1 MGFNINDILHGN
13 VVQEQLVEEEE
24 KVSEAVDYKMITF
37 TLGGKDYA
45 IDIMDV
51 KEIAK
56 TGRFTYVP
64 NTLPF
69 VLGVYNLRGEIIPI
83 IDLRIFFHL
92 SVPKKDYSQGGVE
105 DMIIVTMEDQLF
117 GIVVDGIDKVVGI
130 SKSTIQ
136 PPHPIFGDINI
147 KYILGIVEN
156 AGKLFILLDINRIFG
171 NRNKS
176 SDHGVGG
183 NLDNPLLANM
193 RENYQSDEA
202 GQYKAGD
209 RQDVGLLKTA
219 EALLEREG
227 IKNQKKEDVVVDVGF
242 IAKSLEN
249 FVSFYISDVNTGW
262 VAKRLAEWKSEKG
275 GSDYQIQNVRD
286 ANVFLEDFESPD
298 SGKFWSDIYAEEV
311 GSVLSSIQSKVINVW
326 NVGCGAGYET
336 YSLACVLKEKF
347 PSARIMIH
355 GNDSDLLKVANAPN
369 MTFALDDV
377 PSRLHKYMVQGV
389 NGRWSFNQE
398 IKDIILFEYHDCT
411 NENPYPEMDLVFIRD
426 VLSYL
431 NPQKQKILVDEIV
444 EKLKTDGILV
454 VGSNETVVKDGLSN
468 ISKGRVS
475 AFKKE

>member
-1 MGFNINDILHGN
+1 M
-13 VVQEQLVEEEE
+13 
-24 KVSEAVDYKMITF
+24 
-37 TLGGKDYA
+37 
-45 IDIMDV
+45 
-51 KEIAK
+51 
-56 TGRFTYVP
+56 
-64 NTLPF
+64 
-69 VLGVYNLRGEIIPI
+69 
-83 IDLRIFFHL
+83 
-92 SVPKKDYSQGGVE
+92 
-105 DMIIVTMEDQLF
+105 
-117 GIVVDGIDKVVGI
+117 
-130 SKSTIQ
+130 
-136 PPHPIFGDINI
+136 
-147 KYILGIVEN
+147 
-156 AGKLFILLDINRIFG
+156 
-171 NRNKS
+171 
-176 SDHGVGG
+176 
-183 NLDNPLLANM
+183 
-193 RENYQSDEA
+193 
-202 GQYKAGD
+202 
-209 RQDVGLLKTA
+209 
-219 EALLEREG
+219 
-227 IKNQKKEDVVVDVGF
+227 
-242 IAKSLEN
+242 
-249 FVSFYISDVNTGW
+249 
-262 VAKRLAEWKSEKG
+262 
-275 GSDYQIQNVRD
+275 
-286 ANVFLEDFESPD
+286 EDFESPD

-347 PSARIMIH
+347 PGARIMIH

>member
-171 NRNKS
+171 SRNKS

-336 YSLACVLKEKF
+336 YSLACV
-347 PSARIMIH
+347 
-355 GNDSDLLKVANAPN
+355 
-369 MTFALDDV
+369 
-377 PSRLHKYMVQGV
+377 
-389 NGRWSFNQE
+389 
-398 IKDIILFEYHDCT
+398 
-411 NENPYPEMDLVFIRD
+411 
-426 VLSYL
+426 
-431 NPQKQKILVDEIV
+431 
-444 EKLKTDGILV
+444 
-454 VGSNETVVKDGLSN
+454 
-468 ISKGRVS
+468 
-475 AFKKE
+475 FK

>member
-13 VVQEQLVEEEE
+13 VVQEQFTEEEE

-92 SVPKKDYSQGGVE
+92 STPRKDYSQGGVE

-171 NRNKS
+171 SKGRQEHENIG
-176 SDHGVGG
+176 DV
-183 NLDNPLLANM
+183 DVPLLSGL
-193 RENYQSDEA
+193 RDNYQADEIQ
-202 GQYKAGD
+202 GKPMNQ
-209 RQDVGLLKTA
+209 QDIGLLKTA
-219 EALLEREG
+219 EALLEKEG
-227 IKNQKKEDVVVDVGF
+227 LNAEKKDIVVDVGF

-249 FVSFYISDVNTGW
+249 FVNFYISDVNTKW
-262 VAKRLAEWKSEKG
+262 VAKRLADWRAEKG
-275 GSDYQIQNVRD
+275 SSDCQIQNVRD
-286 ANVFLEDFESPD
+286 AQVFLEDFESPD

-311 GSVLSSIQSKVINVW
+311 SNILASIKSKVINVW

-336 YSLACVLKEKF
+336 YSLACILREKF
-347 PSARIMIH
+347 PDSRIMVH

-369 MTFALDDV
+369 MTFSIDEV
-377 PSRLHKYMVQGV
+377 PARLHKHMVQGV
-389 NGRWSFNQE
+389 NGRWSFNKE

-411 NENPYPEMDLVFIRD
+411 NENPYPDLDLVFIRD

-431 NPQKQKILVDEIV
+431 NPQKQKFIVDDMV
-444 EKLKTDGILV
+444 EKLKPDGIV
-454 VGSNETVVKDGLSN
+454 IVGTNEVLPGGEFKD

-475 AFKKE
+475 AFKKNS

>member
-13 VVQEQLVEEEE
+13 VVQEQFVEEEE

-92 SVPKKDYSQGGVE
+92 SVPKRDYSLGNVE

-171 NRNKS
+171 NRSKTE
-176 SDHGVGG
+176 HGSGG
-183 NLDNPLLANM
+183 DFGNPLLSNLK
-193 RENYQSDEA
+193 ENYQSDER
-202 GQYKAGD
+202 GQYKSET
-209 RQDVGLLKTA
+209 RQDIGLLKTA
-219 EALLEREG
+219 EALLEKEG
-227 IKNQKKEDVVVDVGF
+227 IKTQTKEDIVVDVGF

-249 FVSFYISDVNTGW
+249 FVNFYISDVNTKW

-275 GSDYQIQNVRD
+275 NSDYQIQNVRD
-286 ANVFLEDFESPD
+286 AQVFLEDFGSPD

-311 GSVLSSIQSKVINVW
+311 GGVLSSIQSNVINVW

-347 PSARIMIH
+347 PESRIMIH

-369 MTFALDDV
+369 MTFSLDDI
-377 PSRLHKYMVQGV
+377 PARLHKYMVQGV

-431 NPQKQKILVDEIV
+431 NPQKQKILIGEIV

-454 VGSNETVVKDGLSN
+454 VGTNESVAEEELDNV
-468 ISKGRVS
+468 SKGRVS
-475 AFKKE
+475 AFKKKQ